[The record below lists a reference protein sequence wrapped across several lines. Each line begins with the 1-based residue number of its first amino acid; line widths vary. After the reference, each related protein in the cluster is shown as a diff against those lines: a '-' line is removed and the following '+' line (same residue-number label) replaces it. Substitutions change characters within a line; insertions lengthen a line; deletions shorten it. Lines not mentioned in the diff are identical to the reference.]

1 LKSRNRSSIDGR
13 LRNGNGQIDRKHG
26 NTLVGTLR
34 ETYGEN
40 FAHGRRA
47 DMKLSTLLY
56 ENGVESLSQ
65 FRRANKY
72 PKPIRGYVTVADKK
86 VIFVAFAI
94 EDQAQ
99 RDFLK
104 GQSLNTKSP
113 FEYVDMSVKDAYQS
127 EWKDRVC
134 TRIRRSD
141 GVVALI
147 SRNSLASTGQKW
159 EIQCAKEEK
168 KPLRGI
174 WAYTDDRTKLDGV
187 NTMVWTWDNIKSFI
201 DSL

>member
-1 LKSRNRSSIDGR
+1 MKSRTRSSIDDR
-13 LRNGNGQIDRKHG
+13 RRNGNGQIDRKHG

-40 FAHGRRA
+40 FAAGRRA
-47 DMKLSTLLY
+47 DMKLKTLLY
-56 ENGVESLSQ
+56 ESGVESLSQ
-65 FRRANKY
+65 FRRANKNQE
-72 PKPIRGYVTVADKK
+72 PNKGVTMADKK
-86 VIFVAFAI
+86 VVFVAFSI

-127 EWKDRVC
+127 EWKDRVR

-141 GVVALI
+141 GVIALM
-147 SRNSLASTGQKW
+147 SRNSLASTGQKL

-187 NTMVWTWDNIKSFI
+187 NTMVWTWDNIRSFI